1 MTNVD
6 GIVGGRRCADI
17 VTNNVEIAMNNN
29 KNDDDDDGCDGVD
42 LYKEDE
48 TTYDD
53 GNNTASG
60 ELRFN
65 VGDRVECIRGQSDSM
80 TGTVVGLWLDIKRKD
95 RHAVVVPR
103 DEERL
108 VPYLVRL
115 DDGQLV
121 HVLADDDEAIKR
133 SSIPPLV

>member
-1 MTNVD
+1 
-6 GIVGGRRCADI
+6 
-17 VTNNVEIAMNNN
+17 
-29 KNDDDDDGCDGVD
+29 
-42 LYKEDE
+42 
-48 TTYDD
+48 
-53 GNNTASG
+53 
-60 ELRFN
+60 
-65 VGDRVECIRGQSDSM
+65 M

-95 RHAVVVPR
+95 RHDVVVPR

-133 SSIPPLV
+133 SSIPPLVATFKRGTRVECKLRNSDEWILATVIICNESNIVVDDNIPYLTTLCDKTR